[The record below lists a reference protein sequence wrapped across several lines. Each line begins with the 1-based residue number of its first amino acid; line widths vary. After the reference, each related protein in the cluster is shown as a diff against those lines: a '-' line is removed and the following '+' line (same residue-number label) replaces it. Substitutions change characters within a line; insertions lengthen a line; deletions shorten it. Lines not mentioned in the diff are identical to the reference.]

1 MKHALFVLDLISSR
15 MDLFAERDNPSF
27 SSVLFDPL
35 LFDNLRHCND
45 EREERCINPPR
56 RYPLFASYISRRFRS
71 SEGCATSW

>member
-27 SSVLFDPL
+27 SSVLFYPL

-45 EREERCINPPR
+45 EKERCINPPR
-56 RYPLFASYISRRFRS
+56 RCL
-71 SEGCATSW
+71 

>member
-27 SSVLFDPL
+27 SSVLFYPL

-45 EREERCINPPR
+45 EKERCINPPR
-56 RYPLFASYISRRFRS
+56 RCLLFASYISQRFRS
-71 SEGCATSW
+71 SGGCETSW